1 VKDGIT
7 EHRSFGNEERYLT
20 RLLAEHGMPVL
31 LHIKPANT
39 IMAYK
44 KYIGSLSIFTG
55 GLQKIA
61 EEFDCRVSVLYENDT
76 LLFLMLYQP
85 EKLRTTLKLD
95 KNRRFLCKCGYQ
107 SWQDSIDACIHT
119 LSGRYR
125 RYKEQGEGF
134 PHEIGIFLGY
144 PIEDVEG
151 FIKNKGENYL
161 FRGCWKV
168 YGNVEEAKKIFEQ
181 IRFAREIGRKF
192 LS

>member
-1 VKDGIT
+1 MKDGRT
-7 EHRSFGNEERYLT
+7 EHRSFCSEERYLT

-31 LHIKPANT
+31 LHIKPAST

-44 KYIGSLSIFTG
+44 KQMGDSSVFTS

-61 EEFDCRVSVLYENDT
+61 EEFDCRISVLYENNA

-95 KNRRFLCKCGYQ
+95 KNRQFLCKYGYQ
-107 SWQDSIDACIHT
+107 IWQDSIDACIYT

-134 PHEIGIFLGY
+134 PHEIGILLGY

-168 YGNVEEAKKIFEQ
+168 YGNVEQAKKMFEQ
-181 IRFAREIGRKF
+181 IRFAREIGKKF